1 MAGQELKEKV
11 TSGMAW
17 STAEKIGSML
27 LQMAVSIV
35 VARLLMPEDFGVMAI
50 LTVFTALALIVVDSG
65 FSQMLIRKESPTDD
79 DYKSVFLL
87 NLAVSWVLYAI
98 LVLSAPFAARF
109 FRMEV
114 ITEIAPVLFLL
125 LPVNALCVIQNT
137 ILTRGFDFARL
148 SKINITAALSGDALA
163 IVMALSG
170 AGIWSL
176 VGQRLGTIAV
186 RGAMLW
192 HGSRWNARKGSFSMA
207 SIRAMAPFSLRI
219 MLTDIISTAY
229 ANVAQLFIGKMHSAD
244 VLGYFN
250 QAQKLKELPVSSAVQ
265 SIQSVTYPAL
275 SNLRNND
282 ARFAEGYRRVVMV
295 AAFVMF
301 PVMTGMIAISGDMFA
316 VLLGEKWM
324 PTVPYFKVLS
334 LCGIFYPIGAVAYNV
349 LKVKSDGSIIVRL
362 EVAKK
367 AVMTVILAVTIPW
380 SVMAVAWGLVLMTA
394 VDAAMNLAFS
404 VRFADITIARL
415 LRTLLPTILLTA
427 AMYACVMLLS
437 EYTAGWNAA
446 VRLIAEI
453 AAGVAVYVAGALLFR
468 MEAMRDFMES
478 LLGLRRRNGKRS

>member
-1 MAGQELKEKV
+1 MAERQLKDKV

-65 FSQMLIRKESPTDD
+65 FSQMLIRKAAPTDD

-87 NLAVSWVLYAI
+87 NVAVSWILYA
-98 LVLSAPFAARF
+98 LLTLASPFAARF
-109 FRMEV
+109 FRME
-114 ITEIAPVLFLL
+114 IISEIAPVLFLM
-125 LPVNALCVIQNT
+125 LPINALCVIQNT
-137 ILTRGFDFARL
+137 ILAREFRFARL

-163 IVMALSG
+163 IAMALSG

-176 VGQRLGTIAV
+176 VGQRLGTIVV
-186 RGAMLW
+186 RGVMLW
-192 HGSRWNARKGSFSMA
+192 RGSSWSARKGSFSA
-207 SIRAMAPFSLRI
+207 AAIRAMAPFSLRI
-219 MLTDIISTAY
+219 MATDMISTAY
-229 ANVAQLFIGKMHSAD
+229 ANVSQLFIGKMHSAD

-275 SNLRNND
+275 SNIRDNGEK
-282 ARFAEGYRRVVMV
+282 FAEGYRRIVMI

-301 PVMTGMIAISGDMFA
+301 PVMTGMIAISDQMFA

-349 LKVKSDGSIIVRL
+349 LKVKSDGSIIVSL
-362 EVAKK
+362 EIAKK
-367 AVMTVILAVTIPW
+367 AIMTVILAITIPW
-380 SVMAVAWGLVLMTA
+380 SVMAIAWGLVIMTA
-394 VDAAMNLAFS
+394 VDAALNVAFS
-404 VRFADITIARL
+404 VRYSGLGAARF
-415 LRTLLPTILLTA
+415 LRTLLPTVLLTA
-427 AMYACVMLLS
+427 AMYAAVTLLVGYTDGWS
-437 EYTAGWNAA
+437 DVARLVAGIVTGIAVYTAGAF
-446 VRLIAEI
+446 
-453 AAGVAVYVAGALLFR
+453 LFR
-468 MEAMRDFMES
+468 MEAMRELIDS
-478 LLGLRRRNGKRS
+478 LLGLRK

>member
-1 MAGQELKEKV
+1 MAEQQLKEKV

-27 LQMAVSIV
+27 LQMAVSII

-65 FSQMLIRKESPTDD
+65 FSQMLIRKVSPTDD

-87 NLAVSWVLYAI
+87 NMAVSWVLYAA
-98 LVLSAPFAARF
+98 LALASPFVARF
-109 FRMEV
+109 FRME
-114 ITEIAPVLFLL
+114 IISEIAPVLFLI
-125 LPVNALCVIQNT
+125 LPINALCVIQNT
-137 ILTRGFDFARL
+137 ILTREFKFARL

-176 VGQRLGTIAV
+176 VGQRLGTIVV

-192 HGSRWNARKGSFSMA
+192 QGSSWRARKGSFSTA
-207 SIRAMAPFSLRI
+207 SIRTMAPFSLRI

-275 SNLRNND
+275 SNLRDNE
-282 ARFAEGYRRVVMV
+282 AKFAEGYRRVIMV
-295 AAFVMF
+295 AAFAMF
-301 PVMTGMIAISGDMFA
+301 PVMAGMIAVSEDMFA

-334 LCGIFYPIGAVAYNV
+334 LCGMFYPIGAVAYNV
-349 LKVKSDGSIIVRL
+349 LKVKSDGSVIVRL
-362 EVAKK
+362 EIAKK

-394 VDAAMNLAFS
+394 IDAAINIAFS
-404 VRFADITIARL
+404 ARFADITVARI
-415 LRTLLPTILLTA
+415 LRSLLPTLLLTA
-427 AMYACVMLLS
+427 VMYGCVTALS
-437 EYTAGWNAA
+437 ECTCGWNAA
-446 VRLIAEI
+446 VRLVAEI
-453 AAGVAVYVAGALLFR
+453 AAGVAVYTVGALIAR
-468 MEAMRDFMES
+468 MEAMRDFMGS
-478 LLGLRRRNGKRS
+478 LLGLRRCRGRK